1 MLPEVCVGSRA
12 PWSGN
17 LAWFHKCIVLF
28 SPSYVS
34 QGEEEKSGNKLQEK
48 PKESEKPKDSGK
60 VTITKVF
67 DFAGEEVR

>member
-1 MLPEVCVGSRA
+1 A
-12 PWSGN
+12 
-17 LAWFHKCIVLF
+17 
-28 SPSYVS
+28 
-34 QGEEEKSGNKLQEK
+34 EEEKSGNKLQEK